1 MVVYGLLGL
10 LVYRALVHRIRDHS
24 VYVAAALVVGMIGI
38 IDEWIQWVV
47 PSRYWGLR
55 DLQIN
60 AVAGG
65 LTQLAIGAGLRPAI
79 VSGKP
84 SWQGYRRLC
93 QLAALGLFALSI
105 SYVNTPERIAAYA
118 TRIPLMSFLLDSR
131 SVMIEYGYLYRH
143 PEIGVFRSRFT
154 PEELRKNDREKGLDA
169 AEALDHYVN
178 DERYDQFLTLY
189 SVPRGAYVHEAGIHL
204 FRRNLFFRQATLQ
217 EFRRG
222 VHYSIAFRENRI
234 LEKYFPTAL
243 ENSTHLW
250 TPELRQKVEE
260 NALKELEY
268 ESAVS
273 RDLITRVSQ
282 EQILSGFALT
292 IAALLLLAAYCGRL
306 DSFSTGDEE

>member
-1 MVVYGLLGL
+1 MACWACWSIV
-10 LVYRALVHRIRDHS
+10 RSFIRIRDHS

-118 TRIPLMSFLLDSR
+118 TAHSAHVLSSR
-131 SVMIEYGYLYRH
+131 
-143 PEIGVFRSRFT
+143 
-154 PEELRKNDREKGLDA
+154 
-169 AEALDHYVN
+169 
-178 DERYDQFLTLY
+178 Q
-189 SVPRGAYVHEAGIHL
+189 
-204 FRRNLFFRQATLQ
+204 
-217 EFRRG
+217 
-222 VHYSIAFRENRI
+222 
-234 LEKYFPTAL
+234 
-243 ENSTHLW
+243 
-250 TPELRQKVEE
+250 QK
-260 NALKELEY
+260 
-268 ESAVS
+268 
-273 RDLITRVSQ
+273 RD
-282 EQILSGFALT
+282 
-292 IAALLLLAAYCGRL
+292 
-306 DSFSTGDEE
+306 D